1 MPIDAMGVQLLRSAA
16 GFSHIFQKVTLKRG
30 KNHPLGLARSI
41 SLLDQE
47 PTLGGGVAGVHGR
60 STDGVHGWP
69 VLYDSGGQDGLP
81 AVLLIRLH

>member
-1 MPIDAMGVQLLRSAA
+1 MVVNT
-16 GFSHIFQKVTLKRG
+16 FVV
-30 KNHPLGLARSI
+30 
-41 SLLDQE
+41 
-47 PTLGGGVAGVHGR
+47 PTGGGVAGVHGR